1 MEPKEGTIVGR
12 IWDGGDVAQELL
24 ERVRGEVVMLQR
36 EGRSPPTL
44 AEIRVSASPLDKYMQ
59 VLQKTACQFTG
70 VSYHVRSFPP
80 IGDHHTILHALAE
93 LNADPNITG
102 ITIHAPTFAHRPELV
117 GAVAPEKDVDGLHP
131 LNLGRLVTD
140 KRRRRAVRGA
150 DIVQLLRRAGITLAG
165 AHVVCIGNTSGLAR
179 VLALLCLHE
188 NATISAWRGTIM
200 GSVKVLKRGDV
211 LVLDAEDVPALDGN
225 TLKPGV
231 VVIDA
236 RTQSTGRRQPLREA
250 GFEAVSLLIP
260 VPGGVGPTTVAMR
273 LSALVARCH
282 TPDKDQPW
290 C

>member
-1 MEPKEGTIVGR
+1 MVGR

-24 ERVRGEVVMLQR
+24 ERVRGEVVTLQR
-36 EGRSPPTL
+36 EGRSPPAL
-44 AEIRVSASPLDKYMQ
+44 AEIRVSASPLDERMQ
-59 VLQKTACQFTG
+59 GLQKTACQFTG

-80 IGDHHTILHALAE
+80 TSDHHAILQALAD
-93 LNADPNITG
+93 LNADPDITG
-102 ITIHAPTFAHRPELV
+102 IAIYTPNFAHRLELA

-131 LNLGRLVTD
+131 LNLGRLVTN
-140 KRRRRAVRGA
+140 KRGRRAARGA

-165 AHVVCIGNTSGLAR
+165 AHVVCIGNASGLAG

-188 NATISAWRGTIM
+188 NATISAWRGTTVWPI
-200 GSVKVLKRGDV
+200 KVLRRGDV
-211 LVLDAEDVPALDGN
+211 LVLDTDDVPALDGT

-236 RTQSTGRRQPLREA
+236 RTQLTGRPQPLREA

-273 LSALVARCH
+273 LSSLVARYH
-282 TPDKDQPW
+282 TPDKDQP
-290 C
+290 